1 MLFDDGN
8 LYGEKDEHPILF
20 TRFGCDANINAGR
33 RFFKIG
39 VASSM
44 IWRKPKID
52 VRMSVFDPS
61 ISVLSLVYQEFD
73 FALK

>member
-39 VASSM
+39 VTSSM
-44 IWRKPKID
+44 IW
-52 VRMSVFDPS
+52 
-61 ISVLSLVYQEFD
+61 
-73 FALK
+73 